1 MGVKILNGI
10 TWGHSR
16 GITPLLAGAQRF
28 SELFPDVEMR
38 WKKRSLQEFA
48 DAPLGE
54 LTKQYDLLIIDHPW
68 SGYAAATKCLLPLD
82 EHLPGDFVDDQ
93 AKNSV
98 GYSHLSYNYGGHQWA
113 LAIDAATPA
122 TSYRSD
128 LFEKNK
134 VMVPD
139 SWDELLE
146 FAKSGRVLVPGVPV
160 DTLMAFYMFCLA
172 EGEEPFLSESTVIDM
187 QTGLSALEDMNRLWS
202 LCDKLIYRSNPI
214 TIAEIMSKTDDY
226 WYCPF
231 AYCYSNYSR
240 KGFAKNVLTYRD
252 LPLFGSY
259 GRLSSTIGG
268 TGIAVSSVSDHKEV
282 ALQFV
287 QWITSGECQSTFYVE
302 NGGQPGH
309 RSAWVSNNANLICNN
324 FFSKLL
330 PAMDRGYVRPR
341 YNGYLHF
348 QDHAGEPLLQYLMN
362 KGSAKQALATMNL
375 IYQES
380 LKNQTSHD

>member
-1 MGVKILNGI
+1 MNPTILKGI

-28 SELFPDVEMR
+28 SELFPDVEIR
-38 WKKRSLQEFA
+38 WNKRTLQEFA
-48 DAPLGE
+48 DAPLEE
-54 LTKQYDLLIIDHPW
+54 LTHKYDLLIIDHPW
-68 SGYAAATKCLLPLD
+68 SGCAAATGCILPL
-82 EHLPGDFVDDQ
+82 EEYLPADFLDDQ
-93 AKNSV
+93 AENSV
-98 GYSHLSYNYGGHQWA
+98 GYSHLSYSYGGHQWA

-122 TSYRSD
+122 TSYRAD
-128 LFEKNK
+128 LFERNGLL
-134 VMVPD
+134 VPD
-139 SWDELLE
+139 TWEELLE

-172 EGEEPFLSESTVIDM
+172 NGHEPFLTELMVIDM
-187 QTGLSALEDMNRLWS
+187 PTGLRALEDMKRLWS
-202 LCDKLIYRSNPI
+202 LCDKLIYTSNPI

-240 KGFAKNVLTYRD
+240 KGYAKNVLTYKD

-259 GRLSSTIGG
+259 GRLRSTIGG
-268 TGIAVSSVSDHKEV
+268 TGISVSSACHHKET
-282 ALQFV
+282 AIQFA

-309 RSAWVSNNANLICNN
+309 LSAWVSNNANFICRD

-330 PAMDRGYVRPR
+330 PAMGRGYVRPR

-348 QDHAGEPLLQYLMN
+348 QDHAGKPLQDFLLLGGN
-362 KGSAKQALATMNL
+362 PKDVLHTMNSL
-375 IYQES
+375 YRES
-380 LKNQTSHD
+380 LSHSNEH

>member
-1 MGVKILNGI
+1 MSRVILNGI

-28 SELFPDVEMR
+28 SELFNDVEIR

-48 DAPLGE
+48 DAPLEE
-54 LTKQYDLLIIDHPW
+54 LAQQYDLLIIDHPW
-68 SGYAAATKCLLPLD
+68 SGCAAATQCLLPLD
-82 EHLPGDFVDDQ
+82 EYLPAAFLDDQ

-98 GYSHLSYNYGGHQWA
+98 GYSHVSYYYAGHQWA

-128 LFEKNK
+128 LFERNGL
-134 VMVPD
+134 MVPD
-139 SWDELLE
+139 TWDELLD
-146 FAKSGRVLVPGVPV
+146 FAKTGRVLVPGIPV

-172 EGEEPFLSESTVIDM
+172 NGHEPFLSESIVIDM
-187 QTGLSALEDMNRLWS
+187 PTGLSALEDMKQLWS
-202 LCDKLIYRSNPI
+202 LCDRLIYTSNPI
-214 TIAEIMSKTDDY
+214 NIAEVMSKTDDY

-240 KGFAKNVLTYRD
+240 KGYAKNVLTYKD

-259 GRLSSTIGG
+259 GRLRSTIGG
-268 TGIAVSSVSDHKEV
+268 TGIAVSSTSNQKEI
-282 ALQFV
+282 AIQFV

-309 RSAWVSNNANLICNN
+309 RSAWTGNIANIICNN
-324 FFSKLL
+324 FFSNLL
-330 PAMDRGYVRPR
+330 PSMDRGYLRPR
-341 YNGYLHF
+341 YNGYLQF
-348 QDHAGEPLLQYLMN
+348 QDRAGEPLFLYLMN
-362 KGSAKQALATMNL
+362 GGSAGQVLKTMNS
-375 IYQES
+375 IYKES
-380 LKNQTSHD
+380 LNGSTL

>member
-1 MGVKILNGI
+1 MSRVILNGI

-28 SELFPDVEMR
+28 SELFDDVEIR

-48 DAPLGE
+48 DAPLE
-54 LTKQYDLLIIDHPW
+54 QLAEQYDLLIIDHPW
-68 SGYAAATKCLLPLD
+68 SGCAAATQCILPLD
-82 EHLPGDFVDDQ
+82 EYLPAGFLDDQ

-98 GYSHLSYNYGGHQWA
+98 GDSHLSYYYAGHQWA

-128 LFEKNK
+128 LFERNGL
-134 VMVPD
+134 MVPD
-139 SWDELLE
+139 TWDELLE
-146 FAKSGRVLVPGVPV
+146 FAKTGRVLVPGIPV

-172 EGEEPFLSESTVIDM
+172 NGHEPFLSESMVIDM
-187 QTGLSALEDMNRLWS
+187 PAGLSALEDMKRLWS
-202 LCDKLIYRSNPI
+202 LCDRLIYTSNPI
-214 TIAEIMSKTDDY
+214 NIAEMMSKTDDY

-240 KGFAKNVLTYRD
+240 KGYAKNVLTYKD

-259 GRLSSTIGG
+259 GRLRSTIGG
-268 TGIAVSSVSDHKEV
+268 TGIAVSSTSNHKEI
-282 ALQFV
+282 AIQFV

-309 RSAWVSNNANLICNN
+309 RSAWTGNIANLICNN
-324 FFSKLL
+324 FFSNLL
-330 PAMDRGYVRPR
+330 PAMDRGYLRPR
-341 YNGYLHF
+341 YNGYLQF
-348 QDHAGEPLLQYLMN
+348 QDRAGAPLFLYLMN
-362 KGSAKQALATMNL
+362 GGSPGDVLKTMNS
-375 IYQES
+375 IYKES
-380 LKNQTSHD
+380 LNTSTL